1 MCGRCMAR
9 ASSALVSRGVGLKC
23 SVVMFD
29 LLQALASSL
38 EFAVRGFL
46 RLLDEA
52 VQDDDLPAPH
62 RAVERSANSFFAFAA
77 QLEESVNHGAGAK
90 SKWGLTPILPNP
102 SNSRLLAS
110 GC

>member
-9 ASSALVSRGVGLKC
+9 ASSALVSSGTGLKC
-23 SVVMFD
+23 SVVIFD

-52 VQDDDLPAPH
+52 VQDHDLASDH
-62 RAVERSANSFFAFAA
+62 RAVERSANSFSTLAPATAF
-77 QLEESVNHGAGAK
+77 
-90 SKWGLTPILPNP
+90 
-102 SNSRLLAS
+102 
-110 GC
+110 